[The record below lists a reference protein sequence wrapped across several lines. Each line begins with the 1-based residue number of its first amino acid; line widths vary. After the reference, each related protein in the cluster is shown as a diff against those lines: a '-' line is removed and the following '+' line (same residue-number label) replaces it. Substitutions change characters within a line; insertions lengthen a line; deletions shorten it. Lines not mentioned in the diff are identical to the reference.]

1 MSPFAMVYDRNIPYI
16 YRTSQIC
23 IPSLSRTRTHDLHTS
38 AHTGRADTNSPNNNY
53 ACGRAVAPQRSARR
67 RCGAWPPVVR
77 HYSRPAYRGP
87 RLGSHTRRKDGQAKR
102 EKTETT
108 SAGACRPRP
117 MRLGVGAGDIHTY
130 MHVYMIHVHICI
142 SDRPC
147 SLYIQARSAWWGL
160 EQAKMLE
167 GLGSGSTDHAGDE
180 GDTAKDAAKT
190 KMWADVIR
198 SQPASAFSRVQVS
211 DVCVRVCVCACVRV

>member
-1 MSPFAMVYDRNIPYI
+1 
-16 YRTSQIC
+16 
-23 IPSLSRTRTHDLHTS
+23 
-38 AHTGRADTNSPNNNY
+38 
-53 ACGRAVAPQRSARR
+53 
-67 RCGAWPPVVR
+67 
-77 HYSRPAYRGP
+77 
-87 RLGSHTRRKDGQAKR
+87 
-102 EKTETT
+102 
-108 SAGACRPRP
+108 
-117 MRLGVGAGDIHTY
+117 
-130 MHVYMIHVHICI
+130 MIHVHICI

-211 DVCVRVCVCACVRV
+211 DVCVRVCVCAYVNFGSTSPRTHLCVIWTCTSVLA